1 MKNKILVPIA
11 VWTAMTVC
19 LYGAT
24 FAEVSINTK
33 IASVIAFAMLYAF
46 MILLPYLV
54 AKRNGSEKSL
64 CGYLKSLII
73 NQ

>member
-1 MKNKILVPIA
+1 MKKKLIILIA
-11 VWTAMTVC
+11 VWFATAAC

-24 FAEVSINTK
+24 FAEVSTSAK
-33 IASVIAFAMLYAF
+33 IACGFSFAMLYAF